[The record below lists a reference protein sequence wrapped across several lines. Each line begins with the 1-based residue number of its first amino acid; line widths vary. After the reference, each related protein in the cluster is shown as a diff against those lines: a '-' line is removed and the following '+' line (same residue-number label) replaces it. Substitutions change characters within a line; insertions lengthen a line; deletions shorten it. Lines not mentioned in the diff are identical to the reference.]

1 MTQIP
6 NVNAEQIAE
15 CVERFRVA
23 RPHVHCITNT
33 VAQNFT
39 ANVLLAA
46 GGVPSMTIA
55 AEEIS
60 DFVKMSDA
68 LLINLG
74 TLDDERRVAVE
85 KAVDT
90 ANQFKKPW
98 VVDPVFVQASPLR
111 LAVAK
116 QLLDRLPSLV
126 RCNANEFQALF
137 QDDPNAISVVAQRHG
152 TSIAL
157 TGQQDHLSDGSNAI
171 VVSNGSPLMANVTAM
186 GCALTALMIGF
197 HAVISDKLLASV
209 SATVLF
215 GLAGE
220 YAERNSQGPGT
231 AVPKF
236 LDALAGLNTKD
247 IVEGAKI
254 S

>member
-98 VVDPVFVQASPLR
+98 VLIRCLYRHHHCDWPWPNNCLIVSPVLC
-111 LAVAK
+111 AVMQMNFRRFFK
-116 QLLDRLPSLV
+116 MTQTQFP
-126 RCNANEFQALF
+126 
-137 QDDPNAISVVAQRHG
+137 
-152 TSIAL
+152 
-157 TGQQDHLSDGSNAI
+157 
-171 VVSNGSPLMANVTAM
+171 
-186 GCALTALMIGF
+186 
-197 HAVISDKLLASV
+197 
-209 SATVLF
+209 
-215 GLAGE
+215 
-220 YAERNSQGPGT
+220 
-231 AVPKF
+231 
-236 LDALAGLNTKD
+236 
-247 IVEGAKI
+247 
-254 S
+254 